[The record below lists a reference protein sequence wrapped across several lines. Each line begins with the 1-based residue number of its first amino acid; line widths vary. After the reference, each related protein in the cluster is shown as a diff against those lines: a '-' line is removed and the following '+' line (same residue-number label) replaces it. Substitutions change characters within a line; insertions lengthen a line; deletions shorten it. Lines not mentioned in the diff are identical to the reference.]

1 MSNLRIIKKR
11 RKMEK
16 TKPQRKRRLAKDGGA
31 GGDSSTI
38 ERKMSTIKGKK
49 SVLFEILTPVYA
61 INDSISVMG
70 SKIFNAL

>member
-1 MSNLRIIKKR
+1 VSNLRIIKKR

-49 SVLFEILTPVYA
+49 VCCLKS
-61 INDSISVMG
+61 
-70 SKIFNAL
+70 